1 MEFKMN
7 TSFLL
12 LLQLRKES
20 TFLIFGVK
28 SAFLCVL
35 WHIANCI
42 SLGHI
47 LSSKVTKRVLSTSV
61 TPSDSTS
68 TWKWVQCPA
77 ENGIFPLEY
86 LDLVPIEIKSKTST
100 GFHREILEQQIHK
113 LMVCLHSLPT
123 CLWKKISSPS
133 SQALPPLPAEHTL
146 IPSRGPP
153 WHGAA
158 PCIWG
163 ASLKPGCY
171 AISFTF
177 MKSFLK
183 SPFCQHTYTQSVCRM
198 CK

>member
-123 CLWKKISSPS
+123 CLWKQGQLPQLTSPTSSASRAHLDTITRPSMAWGSSLHLGCLLETWLLCHFLHLYEILPKISLLSAHLHS
-133 SQALPPLPAEHTL
+133 ICL
-146 IPSRGPP
+146 
-153 WHGAA
+153 
-158 PCIWG
+158 
-163 ASLKPGCY
+163 
-171 AISFTF
+171 
-177 MKSFLK
+177 
-183 SPFCQHTYTQSVCRM
+183 
-198 CK
+198 